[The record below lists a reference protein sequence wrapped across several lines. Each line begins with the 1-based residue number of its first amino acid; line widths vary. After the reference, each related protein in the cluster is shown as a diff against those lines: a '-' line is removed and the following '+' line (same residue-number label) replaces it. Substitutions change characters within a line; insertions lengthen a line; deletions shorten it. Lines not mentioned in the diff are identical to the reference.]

1 MKKDI
6 KELNVFVGHKGPSAE
21 ICGEIS
27 KDFFLF
33 HFFKV
38 QLFAIQKNCNTSRK
52 KESFLPFSI
61 LLTICKSAR

>member
-1 MKKDI
+1 MKKDN

-27 KDFFLF
+27 IDLFLF

-38 QLFAIQKNCNTSRK
+38 QLFALKKICNTS
-52 KESFLPFSI
+52 
-61 LLTICKSAR
+61 